1 MTTRKSHKTTNESN
15 NRRGFLRLLGGGTL
29 AAALI
34 MEGQESH
41 GDTGSTESIDGEETT
56 KISERGLP
64 KLQFRGSSKT
74 GDVEEALKNAV
85 KAAERSV
92 RHPDAMVEWTL
103 KSITGRN
110 GGFAGFNEVTVIIE
124 ARVS

>member
-1 MTTRKSHKTTNESN
+1 MTGKKNNNESN
-15 NRRGFLRLLGGGTL
+15 NRRGFLRLLGGGAL
-29 AAALI
+29 AAALT

-41 GDTGSTESIDGEETT
+41 GDTGDTAEMKDPTQ
-56 KISERGLP
+56 RRLP

-74 GDVEEALKNAV
+74 GDVEEALKNAI

-110 GGFAGFNEVTVIIE
+110 GGFAGFNDVTVIIE
-124 ARVS
+124 AKVS